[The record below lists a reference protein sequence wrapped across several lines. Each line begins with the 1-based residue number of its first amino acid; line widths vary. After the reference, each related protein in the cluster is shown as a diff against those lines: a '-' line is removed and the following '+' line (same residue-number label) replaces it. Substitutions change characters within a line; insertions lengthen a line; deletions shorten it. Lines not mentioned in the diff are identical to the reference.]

1 MSSDRE
7 SNDRLLLIINAMM
20 NLNDVT
26 NYLIMGDFFL
36 PKIKWNDICVQ
47 GDTKTHTPKEVG
59 KYPIA
64 TNTYLE
70 LCMFNLK
77 KWAFLFKNIE
87 NYEMASEEIIIHYLC
102 RVLFHCRE
110 RYRSALPLKS

>member
-7 SNDRLLLIINAMM
+7 NNDRLLLIINAMM

-26 NYLIMGDFFL
+26 NYLIMGDFNL

-59 KYPIA
+59 RYTIA

-70 LCMFNLK
+70 LCMFNLTNGLFCSKMLKTMKWQVK
-77 KWAFLFKNIE
+77 K
-87 NYEMASEEIIIHYLC
+87 
-102 RVLFHCRE
+102 
-110 RYRSALPLKS
+110 